1 MRFRGSGGARS
12 LAVAKIRRV
21 HAECFY
27 PRTWT
32 SLRSQ
37 GTPACVGL
45 PRRTFLSTVLLVG
58 SGSLPYEALGKQGVR
73 ALRSET
79 FFPKR

>member
-1 MRFRGSGGARS
+1 MQFRGSRGVRS

-37 GTPACVGL
+37 GTHACVGL
-45 PRRTFLSTVLLVG
+45 PRRTFLSTG
-58 SGSLPYEALGKQGVR
+58 LPYEALGKQGVR
-73 ALRSET
+73 A
-79 FFPKR
+79 PKRNLFSKR